1 LEISGQRL
9 AEKMKKYASKLYYEK
24 GGRQV
29 WALVQIIFKAIVN
42 WRFEPD
48 QKFIIFGQGR
58 TGSTL
63 LVNLINC
70 AENVYCDGEIFGTEY
85 PFNIWHKRLYMKLRT
100 KAFKQKTY
108 GCRIKIYELYKHQ
121 GMSID
126 ESIAFINTLAKDGWK
141 IIHLTRTNK
150 FRQCLSSLVAE
161 ERNVYHFTDN
171 SAKTKKKVTVKAE
184 EIPDRI
190 KWLHIFDQQEQD
202 ALKDISYLS
211 VNYEEDLENQNH
223 HQATLDRICTFLNI
237 DKAKSNIELKR
248 TSSSILEDYI
258 ENHDVVKS
266 VLVSKNLEHYL
277 SE

>member
-1 LEISGQRL
+1 
-9 AEKMKKYASKLYYEK
+9 MKKFASKLYYEK

-29 WALVQIIFKAIVN
+29 WALIQIIFKAIVN

-85 PFNIWHKRLYMKLRT
+85 PFDIWHKRLYMKLRS

-121 GMSID
+121 GMSTD

-161 ERNVYHFTDN
+161 ERNVYHRQDN
-171 SAKTKKKVTVKAE
+171 GEEVLDQITLDESQVLFRINWLLKFDSEEDKALE
-184 EIPDRI
+184 EIDVCSI
-190 KWLHIFDQQEQD
+190 
-202 ALKDISYLS
+202 
-211 VNYEEDLENQNH
+211 NYEVDLEDSNN
-223 HQATLDRICTFLNI
+223 HQATLDRITLFLNL
-237 DKAKSNIELKR
+237 KQATAKSNLKKTSARILSTYISNHKQIEQ
-248 TSSSILEDYI
+248 
-258 ENHDVVKS
+258 VV
-266 VLVSKNLEHYL
+266 LNSKYKQYL
-277 SE
+277 N